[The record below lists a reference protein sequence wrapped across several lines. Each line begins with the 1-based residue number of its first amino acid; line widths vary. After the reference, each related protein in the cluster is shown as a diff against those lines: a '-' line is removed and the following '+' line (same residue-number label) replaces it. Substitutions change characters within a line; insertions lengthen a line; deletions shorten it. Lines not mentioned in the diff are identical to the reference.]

1 MTVLMTEFP
10 DNLYG
15 VQRPKNFSL
24 ESFLDYKHEI
34 ELKIIEK
41 ELKFKER
48 RRMFNEM
55 LDEEECSLKLRASTN
70 LASLEKFKYQIEIAA
85 KTRHD
90 FC

>member
-15 VQRPKNFSL
+15 VQRPKKISM

-34 ELKIIEK
+34 ELKIIER
-41 ELKFKER
+41 ESKFKER
-48 RRMFNEM
+48 RRLFNEM

-70 LASLEKFKYQIEIAA
+70 LASLEKFKHQIESET
-85 KTRHD
+85 KTRHE
-90 FC
+90 FY